1 MRYVA
6 LGILLLTVAVG
17 AQVPGGEIKPTPG
30 SILEAK
36 VAQPEAKRPEPTL
49 TVEQSQ
55 TLDLAVAKI
64 ENLELKI
71 KLLEVERDAVR
82 NAAQQYLTSL
92 HVEGYSL
99 VRTQEGKWVFQKVQ
113 KK

>member
-1 MRYVA
+1 MKKLYVA
-6 LGILLLTVAVG
+6 LTFIILMFVACLAFG
-17 AQVPGGEIKPTPG
+17 Q
-30 SILEAK
+30 EAK